1 MGFAVGMK
9 PGFIGAWAPEGS
21 SMILPV
27 EKELILTSFF
37 WARAS
42 WFFHLDELQIVS
54 GSPLEIQEFG
64 AGRYDPGEKEL

>member
-27 EKELILTSFF
+27 EKKLILTSLFLGLALLGFF
-37 WARAS
+37 IWISFRL
-42 WFFHLDELQIVS
+42 F
-54 GSPLEIQEFG
+54 PG
-64 AGRYDPGEKEL
+64 AH